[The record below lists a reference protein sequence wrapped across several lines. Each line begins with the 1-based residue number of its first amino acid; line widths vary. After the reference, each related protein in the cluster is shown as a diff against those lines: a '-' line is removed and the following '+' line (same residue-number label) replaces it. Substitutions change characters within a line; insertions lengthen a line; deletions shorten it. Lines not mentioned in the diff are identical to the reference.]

1 MMAKKT
7 SVPAT
12 PRGIHNLPSQVNIDS
27 AQRELMIREAA
38 YFRYVQRG
46 YEPGHDIDDWIAA
59 EAELF
64 SEESVRQPPESTE
77 TMDLNVQESAV
88 HGFGQD
94 DVLKRIVRQ
103 HPRKGIPQVES
114 VDPEDA
120 PPKE

>member
-7 SVPAT
+7 SGPAT
-12 PRGIHNLPSQVNIDS
+12 PRGILNLPSQVNIDS

-46 YEPGHDIDDWIAA
+46 HEPGHDIDDWIAA

-64 SEESVRQPPESTE
+64 SEESVQQPPESTE
-77 TMDLNVQESAV
+77 TMELNVQESAV

-94 DVLKRIVRQ
+94 DVLKRIIRQ
-103 HPRKGIPQVES
+103 HPHKGIPQVES

-120 PPKE
+120 PSKE

>member
-64 SEESVRQPPESTE
+64 NEESMLQPPESTE
-77 TMDLNVQESAV
+77 TMEFNIQESAV

-94 DVLKRIVRQ
+94 DVLKRIVKQ

>member
-1 MMAKKT
+1 MAKKT

-12 PRGIHNLPSQVNIDS
+12 PRGIHNLPSQVNIGS

-64 SEESVRQPPESTE
+64 SEESVQLPPESTE
-77 TMDLNVQESAV
+77 TMELNVQESAV

-114 VDPEDA
+114 VDPVDA

>member
-59 EAELF
+59 EAGLF
-64 SEESVRQPPESTE
+64 SEESVQQPPESTE
-77 TMDLNVQESAV
+77 TMELNVQESAV

-114 VDPEDA
+114 LDPEDA